1 MAKNERTANIER
13 INNIMDGLTDNQ
25 IIFIMTFMEQ
35 IFCNEDDVQK
45 VVVY

>member
-1 MAKNERTANIER
+1 MNDRKENIER
-13 INNIMDGLTDNQ
+13 ISAMLDGLTDNQ

>member
-1 MAKNERTANIER
+1 MNRTENIER
-13 INNIMDGLTDNQ
+13 ITAMLDDLTDNQ

>member
-1 MAKNERTANIER
+1 MNDRKVNIER
-13 INNIMDGLTDNQ
+13 ITAMLDDLTDNQ
-25 IIFIMTFMEQ
+25 IIFIMTLMGQ

>member
-1 MAKNERTANIER
+1 MNDRKVNIER
-13 INNIMDGLTDNQ
+13 ITAMLDDLTDNQ

>member
-1 MAKNERTANIER
+1 MNDRKANLER
-13 INNIMDGLTDNQ
+13 ITAILDDLTDNQ

-35 IFCNEDDVQK
+35 IFLDENDVQK

>member
-1 MAKNERTANIER
+1 MNDRKENLER
-13 INNIMDGLTDNQ
+13 ISAMLDGLTDNQ

>member
-1 MAKNERTANIER
+1 MNRTENIER
-13 INNIMDGLTDNQ
+13 ITAMLDGLTDNQ

>member
-1 MAKNERTANIER
+1 MNARKENLDR
-13 INNIMDGLTDNQ
+13 IATILEGMTDNQ